1 MGGGAVTYYEY
12 CARAEI
18 DLAQVKP
25 IKIIKHINCQ
35 PKCLLSNF
43 RPGANHIRVAPI
55 KFVYCQQALT
65 VPDGWGGLARG
76 RTLNA
81 LAFLWPAW
89 QKQPPDGIGL
99 RLSQTQ
105 TAFWACN
112 SNSPS
117 QFLGPPPT
125 IIQSVSQS
133 VRGLLLSVTAPLVGF
148 LM

>member
-1 MGGGAVTYYEY
+1 MGGGGAVTYYEY

-65 VPDGWGGLARG
+65 VPDGWGGGTGKGTHFECARIFMARLAETTTR
-76 RTLNA
+76 RNRA
-81 LAFLWPAW
+81 KA
-89 QKQPPDGIGL
+89 KPDTNCVLGL
-99 RLSQTQ
+99 
-105 TAFWACN
+105 
-112 SNSPS
+112 
-117 QFLGPPPT
+117 
-125 IIQSVSQS
+125 
-133 VRGLLLSVTAPLVGF
+133 
-148 LM
+148 